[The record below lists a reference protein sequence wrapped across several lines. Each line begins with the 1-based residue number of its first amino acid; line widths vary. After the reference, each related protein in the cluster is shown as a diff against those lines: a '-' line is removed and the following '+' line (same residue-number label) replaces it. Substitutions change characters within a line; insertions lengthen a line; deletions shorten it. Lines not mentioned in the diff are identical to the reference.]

1 MGKLKQME
9 IKLLKCMKMH
19 LNSIN
24 GLVLFILLYV
34 LLLISCDFVDV

>member
-9 IKLLKCMKMH
+9 IKYLKCMKMH

-24 GLVLFILLYV
+24 GLELFILLNVY
-34 LLLISCDFVDV
+34 ISCDFVDV